1 MNAEYHHKM
10 LWTICIHCD
19 TQKIRL
25 CVSSLMKTAKKHIFT
40 IWAQC
45 SVGSSTVQYSTGSVL
60 DGTGHFSSVL
70 DCIQSSTQY
79 RSSTV
84 QSSIQYSTIQYPVQR
99 KSSTQ
104 YRLSNTVHI
113 EYSTLQYAVRIQ
125 DTGTAVRSIGSNTDP
140 VKTTIVDVLTFC
152 IHWNIQ
158 NPWPPKPQKHVS
170 TIRIQPN
177 PRMAMID
184 DHYHRMSSR
193 LSIHDTMQNTQ
204 FAKRWHI

>member
-45 SVGSSTVQYSTGSVL
+45 SVGSSTVLDMYWTVL
-60 DGTGHFSSVL
+60 DTFLLYWTAFNPVHSTDPVQYNPVSNTVQFRENPVHSTDYPIQYTSSTVH
-70 DCIQSSTQY
+70 SRTQY
-79 RSSTV
+79 RSSILV
-84 QSSIQYSTIQYPVQR
+84 
-99 KSSTQ
+99 
-104 YRLSNTVHI
+104 
-113 EYSTLQYAVRIQ
+113 LQYALLDPTLAQ
-125 DTGTAVRSIGSNTDP
+125 WKLRSLMSWP
-140 VKTTIVDVLTFC
+140 LC

-158 NPWPPKPQKHVS
+158 KPWPPKPQKHVS

-177 PRMAMID
+177 PRMAMIGD
-184 DHYHRMSSR
+184 YYHRMSSR

-204 FAKRWHI
+204 FAKRWRP

>member
-45 SVGSSTVQYSTGSVL
+45 SVGSSTVQFSENPVHST
-60 DGTGHFSSVL
+60 DYPIQYTSSTVH
-70 DCIQSSTQY
+70 SSTQY
-79 RSSTV
+79 RSSILV
-84 QSSIQYSTIQYPVQR
+84 
-99 KSSTQ
+99 
-104 YRLSNTVHI
+104 
-113 EYSTLQYAVRIQ
+113 LQYALLDPTLAQ
-125 DTGTAVRSIGSNTDP
+125 WKLRSLMSWP
-140 VKTTIVDVLTFC
+140 LC

-158 NPWPPKPQKHVS
+158 KPWPPKPQKHVS

-177 PRMAMID
+177 PCMAMIG

>member
-25 CVSSLMKTAKKHIFT
+25 CVSSLMKTTKNTFLPSEPSAVLGPVQSSTDPVLYWTVLDTFLLYWTAFNPVHSTDPVQYNPVSNTVQFSENPVHSTDYPIQYT
-40 IWAQC
+40 
-45 SVGSSTVQYSTGSVL
+45 SSTV
-60 DGTGHFSSVL
+60 H
-70 DCIQSSTQY
+70 SSTQY
-79 RSSTV
+79 RSSILV
-84 QSSIQYSTIQYPVQR
+84 
-99 KSSTQ
+99 
-104 YRLSNTVHI
+104 
-113 EYSTLQYAVRIQ
+113 LQYALLDPTLAQ
-125 DTGTAVRSIGSNTDP
+125 WKLRSLMSWP
-140 VKTTIVDVLTFC
+140 LC

-158 NPWPPKPQKHVS
+158 KPWPPKPQKHVS

-177 PRMAMID
+177 PRMAMIG

-204 FAKRWHI
+204 FAKRWHIANL